1 MAKLQYNPAT
11 MLDPLG
17 ALKQA
22 TNVGEPVASRREQLS
37 APAVTNYNAPLTEV
51 PRGTDLEPENTSRAA
66 PVSVAPAKPLAASA
80 KTSRNTIYLYPEDTA
95 KLRQLN
101 AYAGA
106 THGIR
111 ANDSMVIRA
120 ALSLVEQ
127 DVRFV
132 HALNQAIQ
140 ADRRR
145 TK

>member
-51 PRGTDLEPENTSRAA
+51 PRRTDLEPENTSRSA

>member
-1 MAKLQYNPAT
+1 MAITQYNPAT
-11 MLDPLG
+11 MLDPLS

-37 APAVTNYNAPLTEV
+37 PSAVTNYAPLTEV
-51 PRGTDLEPENTSRAA
+51 PRRTDLEPENTSRSA

>member
-1 MAKLQYNPAT
+1 MAKTQYNPAT
-11 MLDPLG
+11 MLDPLS

-22 TNVGEPVASRREQLS
+22 TNGGEQVASRREQLS
-37 APAVTNYNAPLTEV
+37 TSAATNYAPLTEV
-51 PRGTDLEPENTSRAA
+51 PRRADLEPENSSRSAA
-66 PVSVAPAKPLAASA
+66 VSVAPAKPLAASA

>member
-1 MAKLQYNPAT
+1 MAKTQYNPAT
-11 MLDPLG
+11 MLDPLS

-37 APAVTNYNAPLTEV
+37 PSAVTNYAPFTEV
-51 PRGTDLEPENTSRAA
+51 PRRADLEPENTSRSA